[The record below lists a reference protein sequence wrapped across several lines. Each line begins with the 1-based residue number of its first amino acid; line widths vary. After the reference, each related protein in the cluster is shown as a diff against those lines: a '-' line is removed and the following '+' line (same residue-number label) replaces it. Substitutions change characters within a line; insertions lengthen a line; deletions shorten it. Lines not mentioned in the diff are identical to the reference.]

1 MRKIL
6 GFIIAVLVLVGCST
20 LDCPLNNSVY
30 TYYKVMSD
38 STVDTLSVISFRH
51 TDNEGVLLNKLANPD
66 SLQLPISYTG
76 DKDIL
81 YFVSKMKSGTETI
94 DTVVI
99 TKSNFDHFESVDC
112 SPSVFHKL
120 LDVTTTHHAIDSI
133 VINHRDVDY
142 DYSKKHFSI
151 YFRHLH

>member
-51 TDNEGVLLNKLANPD
+51 TDNEGVQLNKLAN
-66 SLQLPISYTG
+66 L
-76 DKDIL
+76 IL
-81 YFVSKMKSGTETI
+81 C
-94 DTVVI
+94 
-99 TKSNFDHFESVDC
+99 NC
-112 SPSVFHKL
+112 Q
-120 LDVTTTHHAIDSI
+120 
-133 VINHRDVDY
+133 
-142 DYSKKHFSI
+142 
-151 YFRHLH
+151 